1 MPQILY
7 LSACY
12 TLSLHELHGLT
23 SICFRTFSCCFFY
36 PFTPLPLASSR
47 CSFRES
53 TEVNDSAHFL
63 LLCLHDLRCKRSH
76 AVLAANKTKVKTEA
90 EETLLQPARLSQRR
104 VSFLCSHLH
113 LPFFRDESAPA
124 LRPQPLSPL
133 SLILP
138 ALLPSLP
145 SCFLRFSTFNTS
157 LADGWNQAN

>member
-1 MPQILY
+1 MNATDTVFVCL
-7 LSACY
+7 
-12 TLSLHELHGLT
+12 LHVVSPWVTWIDLNL
-23 SICFRTFSCCFFY
+23 FPNLQLLFFY

-53 TEVNDSAHFL
+53 TEVNDHTHFL
-63 LLCLHDLRCKRSH
+63 LLCLHDLRWERSH
-76 AVLAANKTKVKTEA
+76 GVLAANKTKVKTEA

-124 LRPQPLSPL
+124 FHPQPLSPL

-157 LADGWNQAN
+157 LADG